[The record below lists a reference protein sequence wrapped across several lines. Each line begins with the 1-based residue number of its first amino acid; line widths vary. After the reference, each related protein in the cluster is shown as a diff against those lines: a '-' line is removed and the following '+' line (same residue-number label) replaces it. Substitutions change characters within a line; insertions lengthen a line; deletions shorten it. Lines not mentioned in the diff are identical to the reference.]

1 MGLCVSKNGGSSD
14 GGGCGRKLGG
24 GATVCKSRYPDPPSF
39 NIFLNCPAAPAAG
52 ASSSSSPLTPRT
64 SSRPAAGNLGH
75 VSSQVGVQTKKKK
88 KLAVEGTK
96 NGVTVSVAT
105 ADWSA
110 RDSVFEKIAVS
121 ELEEGAKPLEHH
133 PTGMSEEQFRD
144 AKKIPTR
151 CNGMVSTHQ
160 SSVIATPL
168 VEGPRSN
175 VNGQEMTS
183 SLRIQLEQVLWSI
196 LLQGSIQSCLY
207 QHLTSL
213 RIGLLLIS
221 A

>member
-1 MGLCVSKNGGSSD
+1 MGLCVSKNGGS
-14 GGGCGRKLGG
+14 GCGRNLGG
-24 GATVCKSRYPDPPSF
+24 GATVCKSRYYDPPSF
-39 NIFLNCPAAPAAG
+39 NIFLNCPAAAVAG
-52 ASSSSSPLTPRT
+52 ASSSSSPLTPRA

-75 VSSQVGVQTKKKK
+75 VSSQVGAQQKKKK
-88 KLAVEGTK
+88 KPAVEGTK
-96 NGVTVSVAT
+96 NGATVSVAT

-133 PTGMSEEQFRD
+133 PTDMSEEQFRD
-144 AKKIPTR
+144 AKKRLTR
-151 CNGMVSTHQ
+151 CNGIVSTHQ

-168 VEGPRSN
+168 VEEPRSN

-183 SLRIQLEQVLWSI
+183 SLRIQLEQVWSSI
-196 LLQGSIQSCLY
+196 LLEGSIQSFLH
-207 QHLTSL
+207 QHFTSL
-213 RIGLLLIS
+213 RMGLLLIS

>member
-1 MGLCVSKNGGSSD
+1 
-14 GGGCGRKLGG
+14 
-24 GATVCKSRYPDPPSF
+24 
-39 NIFLNCPAAPAAG
+39 
-52 ASSSSSPLTPRT
+52 
-64 SSRPAAGNLGH
+64 
-75 VSSQVGVQTKKKK
+75 VQTKKKK